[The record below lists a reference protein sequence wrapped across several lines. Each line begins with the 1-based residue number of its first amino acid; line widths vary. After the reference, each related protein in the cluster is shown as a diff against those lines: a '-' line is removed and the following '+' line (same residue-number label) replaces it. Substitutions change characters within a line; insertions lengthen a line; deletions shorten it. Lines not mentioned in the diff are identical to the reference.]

1 MLAEPQL
8 GKRGLYPETSTKES
22 TDAVRSMMD
31 LLTYSDGA
39 MDLIDISE
47 KIGVPIWELYEIV
60 NSLKAHRLLECT
72 RRKYE

>member
-8 GKRGLYPETSTKES
+8 GKRGLYPEISTKES

-31 LLTYSDGA
+31 LLTYSDGSI
-39 MDLIDISE
+39 DLIDISE

-60 NSLKAHRLLECT
+60 NSLVAHGLLECT
-72 RRKYE
+72 REKS